1 MGQSGSYTM
10 RSLSQLVN
18 DWRQDRLLKGV
29 IVNTSY
35 LFSSNGISMIL
46 AMVQSIFAARLLG
59 VSGVGVLGSVT
70 AFATTVKSLLSF
82 RMSELVVKYVGDD
95 LSTGNKDRAAALVKI
110 VALVEAF
117 SSVIAYLVLFLAAPL
132 AATLFAK
139 DASFYPLFRF
149 YGLYILATLVSE
161 TSQGIVQLDRRFK
174 SQAVINLTQSVLTAL
189 IILGAYLS
197 NAGMMVVLSAYLIGK
212 IILGMGAM
220 LLALDSLQKMLGK
233 DWWRVKLTVFPEWR
247 KLLRFAISTNLNATV
262 NLVVRDSEQ
271 LWVAY
276 FLSPTAAGLYKIG
289 LAIVNLVVMPI
300 TPFINTTY
308 PEMSRSVE
316 SRNWS
321 QLRSLLRRVS
331 IISATW
337 TLGAGL
343 FLTFFGKWL
352 ISIMY
357 KPEFVPAYPILLT
370 LLLGY
375 GVANILFWNR
385 PLLLSFG
392 QPMYPLY
399 VMLITGSAKVLLSFL
414 LVPRF
419 GSIAEAAL
427 LSGYFIISISL
438 IVKRGFREIHN
449 CETVDAGLEAV

>member
-117 SSVIAYLVLFLAAPL
+117 SSVIAYLVLFLSAPL